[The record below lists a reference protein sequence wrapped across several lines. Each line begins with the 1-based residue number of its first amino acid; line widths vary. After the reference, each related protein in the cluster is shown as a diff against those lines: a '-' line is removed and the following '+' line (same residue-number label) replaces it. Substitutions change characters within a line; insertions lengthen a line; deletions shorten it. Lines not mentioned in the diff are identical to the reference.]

1 MPRKTDSN
9 NPADWLFIAESDLA
23 GVRLLT
29 EREIAYALCLSKLAE
44 ILEKVLKAEL
54 LRTGWFLE
62 KTHDLLKLGGE
73 LRTRGSDLTDQIR
86 PLCETLAEKYFTDR
100 YPGFDLEDPDWPVL
114 RIQIDDVSRLLAT
127 VKQRVPSPEPDS
139 QTSETLQPLSL

>member
-9 NPADWLFIAESDLA
+9 NSADWLFIAESDLA
-23 GVRLLT
+23 GIRLLI
-29 EREIAYALCLSKLAE
+29 ERQVAYALCLSKLAE

-73 LRTRGSDLTDQIR
+73 LRGRGSDLTDRIR

-100 YPGFDLEDPDWPVL
+100 YPGFDLEDPDWPTL
-114 RIQIDDVSRLLAT
+114 RAQIADISSLLDV
-127 VKQRVPSPEPDS
+127 VKQRVHTAPGDRKTSTNS
-139 QTSETLQPLSL
+139 QSAIS